1 MSVPGGF
8 SETKDA
14 TKETQK
20 LCDQVKPQ
28 AEVKTGKKFKEFVA
42 VNYSDQIVAG
52 RNFLI
57 KVYVGGV
64 QYIHL
69 SVFEAL
75 PCDGGA
81 VELKGALDNCTKDDH
96 LVPFLN

>member
-1 MSVPGGF
+1 MSVPGAF

-28 AEVKTGKKFKEFVA
+28 VEVKTGKKFKEFVA

-57 KVYVGGV
+57 KVHVGDIH
-64 QYIHL
+64 YIILH
-69 SVFEAL
+69 VFQAL
-75 PCDGGA
+75 DGA
-81 VELKGALDNCTKDDH
+81 VELKGALDNCTKDNP

>member
-1 MSVPGGF
+1 MSVPGKF

-20 LCDQVKPQ
+20 LCDQVKP
-28 AEVKTGKKFKEFVA
+28 EVEKKTGKKFKEYVA
-42 VNYSDQIVAG
+42 VTYREQIVAG
-52 RNFLI
+52 TNFLI
-57 KVYVGGV
+57 KVHVGGV

-75 PCDGGA
+75 DGT
-81 VELKGALDNCTKDDH
+81 VELNGVQENHTKDDP
-96 LVPFLN
+96 LVPFLK

>member
-20 LCDQVKPQ
+20 LCDQVKPEV
-28 AEVKTGKKFKEFVA
+28 EVKRGKKFKEYVA
-42 VNYSDQIVAG
+42 VKYSKQIGAG
-52 RNFLI
+52 ANFLI
-57 KVYVGGV
+57 KVHVGGDN
-64 QYIHL
+64 YILL

-75 PCDGGA
+75 DFNGGA
-81 VELKGALDNCTKDDH
+81 VELKDVQENKTNEDPLT
-96 LVPFLN
+96 PF